1 MSRTPLIAGN
11 WKMNKTPDEA
21 IKSAQELVE
30 LTAEAEAVEAM
41 IAPPFTALAAV
52 ATVLADSPIH
62 LGAQNLF
69 WEASGAYTGEIAP
82 NMLTAVGC
90 SHVIIG
96 HSERRQYFN
105 ETDATVNK
113 RVHAAVGN
121 GLIPVVCIGET
132 LEERQSESTQ
142 LVLGDQLKAGL
153 ANLTAKELADLVVAY
168 EPIWAIGT
176 GQAATPDMA
185 QATHQF
191 IRGFLQKSFGNK
203 LANSVKILYG
213 GSVNVDNIKELMAK
227 PDIDG
232 ALVGGASLE
241 AETFSQL
248 VCFNLSENE

>member
-1 MSRTPLIAGN
+1 MSRIPLIAGN
-11 WKMNKTPDEA
+11 WKMNKTIDEA
-21 IKSAQELVE
+21 VKSAQALVE
-30 LTAEAEAVEAM
+30 LTADVQDVEAM
-41 IAPPFTALAAV
+41 VAPPFTALTALAAV
-52 ATVLADSPIH
+52 FADTPIH

-82 NMLTAVGC
+82 NMLTNAGC

-105 ETDATVNK
+105 ETDETVNR
-113 RVHAAVGN
+113 RVHAAVEN
-121 GLIPVVCIGET
+121 NLIPVVCIGET

-153 ANLTAKELADLVVAY
+153 ANLSAKELTHLVVAY

-191 IRGFLQKSFGNK
+191 IRGFLHKSFGNT

-213 GSVNVDNIKELMAK
+213 GSVNIDNVKELMAK

-248 VCFNLSENE
+248 VCFNLGED

>member
-21 IKSAQELVE
+21 AKSAQKLME
-30 LTAEAEAVEAM
+30 LTAEAEAVEVM
-41 IAPPFTALAAV
+41 IAPPFTALSAVAAV
-52 ATVLADSPIH
+52 LTDSPIH

-82 NMLTAVGC
+82 NMLAAVGC

-113 RVHAAVGN
+113 RVQAAVEN

-132 LEERQSESTQ
+132 LEERQSDSTQ

-153 ANLTAKELADLVVAY
+153 ANLSAQKLSNLVVAY

-176 GQAATPDMA
+176 GQAATADVA

-213 GSVNVDNIKELMAK
+213 GSVNIGNIKELMVK
-227 PDIDG
+227 PDVDG
-232 ALVGGASLE
+232 ALVGGASLA

-248 VCFNLSENE
+248 VCFNLGDN